1 MLKDR
6 PKVETLPVR
15 AFSMTEDRKKEQ
27 ATLFRISMGVP
38 EGVRLILFPMIW
50 PLLDRGSIY
59 GNMSDY

>member
-1 MLKDR
+1 
-6 PKVETLPVR
+6 
-15 AFSMTEDRKKEQ
+15 MTEDRKKEQ